1 MEKCATTGAFIT
13 ETGLFSL
20 VAVVPKNKSEEL
32 CSSAAI
38 VPQSKSTEL
47 CSLAAVVPHT
57 VNLLSCVARG
67 LLCHKVNPPSCVA
80 RQPLCHKVNLLSCVV
95 RRLLCHKVN
104 PLSCVAWRP
113 LCHKVN
119 RSRYE
124 ARWHQTNEHLALCY
138 LLGKTY
144 KPAYSSDTQV
154 TEINTLE
161 QSTEKV
167 IDMSTHTPLKAFMI
181 PLKGVRGVV

>member
-1 MEKCATTGAFIT
+1 MSLEKCATTGAFIT

-20 VAVVPKNKSEEL
+20 VAVVPKNKSKEL

-47 CSLAAVVPHT
+47 CSLAAVVP
-57 VNLLSCVARG
+57 
-67 LLCHKVNPPSCVA
+67 
-80 RQPLCHKVNLLSCVV
+80 HKVNLLSCVV

-138 LLGKTY
+138 LLRKTY